1 MNNLIKYIV
10 ESKFNFNIDID
21 LDNVNNELL
30 NRSKVNI
37 KSQKDAILSS
47 IKYAFLDKNL
57 STLDKY

>member
-1 MNNLIKYIV
+1 LNKLIKYIV

-21 LDNVNNELL
+21 LDDVNNELL
-30 NRSKVNI
+30 NKSKVKI

-47 IKYAFLDKNL
+47 IKYAFLNKNL